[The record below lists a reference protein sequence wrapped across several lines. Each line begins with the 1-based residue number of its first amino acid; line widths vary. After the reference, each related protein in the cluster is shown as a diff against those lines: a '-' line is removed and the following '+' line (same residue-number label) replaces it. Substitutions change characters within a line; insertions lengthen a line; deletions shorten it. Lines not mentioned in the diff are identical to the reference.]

1 MLWEED
7 NADNCRKKM
16 VQSKTSRFLRRK
28 RANVVSSLQRIGWQ
42 KSLKNLVNFEKHDFV
57 GKANLNSVQ
66 SLLDSQLPFLQLNR
80 ARIDSLDE

>member
-1 MLWEED
+1 M
-7 NADNCRKKM
+7 
-16 VQSKTSRFLRRK
+16 
-28 RANVVSSLQRIGWQ
+28 
-42 KSLKNLVNFEKHDFV
+42 NFEKHDFV